1 MGTEKPLC
9 IDSESY
15 ATKFDRT
22 IFYLFLAML
31 VVVPLA
37 MVVPLRPSVAKWY
50 LIRTIFPFLATA
62 WLVYRTLTGQL
73 VVRWSLVTVF
83 AVAIACGTLV
93 VVELV
98 LLFEL
103 WLGW

>member
-1 MGTEKPLC
+1 MAEAGNTIENILRGMKATSETLKVLMMGEQALDRK
-9 IDSESY
+9 IERNSEAIERLSGY
-15 ATKFDRT
+15 
-22 IFYLFLAML
+22 
-31 VVVPLA
+31 
-37 MVVPLRPSVAKWY
+37 
-50 LIRTIFPFLATA
+50 
-62 WLVYRTLTGQL
+62 
-73 VVRWSLVTVF
+73 VF